1 MKKCIFVILSVL
13 FTICMLSFCINAAQ
27 DYVQPNDR
35 IILSVDSP
43 TVDGNITKT
52 EGWSEPAYM
61 NEDTLLY
68 ENKKLPLDIFAEVYF
83 AVDREGFYFAADI
96 TENIR
101 AYSPG
106 TVIPEWTD
114 KKMAAG
120 LVYSTYH
127 EVDGY
132 LEDGDCFSLGI
143 DVMDVLREYGMPHSS
158 YRRCP
163 QYNIYIYR
171 DGSLRMFSLYS
182 SQGDYDIT
190 DKVKLKGAA
199 TDDGWRFEAW
209 LPWSLIREDM
219 QYCAG
224 TEINIPEEIVSDG
237 TLIRAGA
244 CYTDMWICSENMQGK
259 LYNRYYTDDGYN
271 ISTSWNNGVSNPD
284 NLGIRL
290 IISDICKGRGHKWS
304 DWVVRYRPTY
314 IKEGQQISVC
324 RLCGDYRYKAI
335 PVIEYVNAFTD
346 VREASWYA
354 EGVEYCVK
362 HGYLSGMGNNRFS
375 PNTAL
380 TREQC
385 VVILANILNVD
396 FSQYYG
402 IPSGFD
408 DVPVNHWYSGAVT
421 WAAKAGYVKG
431 MNENTFGTG
440 QKIQRAA
447 FARLIY
453 FAAQGLGA
461 DMTVRADLTK
471 YVDYDRIP
479 GWAYDQI
486 SWAVGSNIII
496 SIKDDILMISP
507 YTELKR
513 AQCATMLWQ
522 MGLMLEEQK

>member
-13 FTICMLSFCINAAQ
+13 FTVCMLSFCINAAA
-27 DYVQPNDR
+27 DHVTPNER

-68 ENKKLPLDIFAEVYF
+68 DDKKLPLNIFAEVYF
-83 AVDREGFYFAADI
+83 AVDSEGFYFAADI

-106 TVIPEWTD
+106 AVIPEWSD
-114 KKMAAG
+114 KEVEAG
-120 LVYSTYH
+120 LVYSSYH
-127 EVDGY
+127 EIDGY
-132 LEDGDCFSLGI
+132 REDGDCFSLGI
-143 DVMDVLREYGMPHSS
+143 DVMDILREYGEPQSS

-163 QYNIYIYR
+163 KYNIYIYS
-171 DGSLRMFSLYS
+171 DGSLKMFSYDRF
-182 SQGDYDIT
+182 GDSDIT
-190 DKVKLKGAA
+190 DRVLLKGAA
-199 TDDGWRFEAW
+199 TEEGWRFEAW

-219 QYCAG
+219 LYCAG
-224 TEINIPEEIVSDG
+224 TDIVIPEDIVTDG
-237 TLIRAGA
+237 TLIRVGA
-244 CYTDMWICSENMQGK
+244 CYTDMWLCTENGHK
-259 LYNRYYTDDGYN
+259 EWYNQYYTDDGYN
-271 ISTSWNNGVSNPD
+271 VSNAWRNGVSNPE
-284 NLGIRL
+284 NLGIRMTV
-290 IISDICKGRGHKWS
+290 SDICQGRGHKWS
-304 DWVVRYRPTY
+304 DWVVKYRPTY
-314 IKEGQQISVC
+314 ITEGQQISVC
-324 RLCGDYRYKAI
+324 RLCGDYRLKAI
-335 PVIEYVNAFTD
+335 PVIEYVNTYTD
-346 VREASWYA
+346 VREAAWYA
-354 EGVEYCVK
+354 EGVAYCVK
-362 HGYLSGMGNNRFS
+362 HSYMGGMGNNRFS

-385 VVILANILNVD
+385 VVVLANVLDVEL
-396 FSQYYG
+396 SQYRG

-408 DVPVNHWYSGAVT
+408 DVPLNHWYSAAVT

-431 MNENTFGTG
+431 MSENIFGTG

-453 FAAQGLGA
+453 FAAQELGA
-461 DMTVRADLTK
+461 DMTVRADLTQ
-471 YVDYDRIP
+471 YVDHDRIP
-479 GWAYDQI
+479 LWAYDQI

-496 SIKDDILMISP
+496 SIKDDVLMMSP

-522 MGLMLEEQK
+522 MGLMLEEQS